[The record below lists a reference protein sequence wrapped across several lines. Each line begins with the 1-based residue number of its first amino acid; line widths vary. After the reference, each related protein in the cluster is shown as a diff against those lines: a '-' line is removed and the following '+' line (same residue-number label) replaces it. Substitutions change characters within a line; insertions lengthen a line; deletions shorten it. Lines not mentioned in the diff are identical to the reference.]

1 MKLKLWQLAIIVAII
16 FIVTYDPKSGTLEKF
31 LNSPEV
37 EQPKDESCSSVDYMA
52 RHPDHC
58 EDARYDSV
66 QFGTPIETPKRI
78 VPRTEMGVIIG

>member
-16 FIVTYDPKSGTLEKF
+16 FIVTYDPKSGTLEK
-31 LNSPEV
+31 LISPVKE
-37 EQPKDESCSSVDYMA
+37 EDCADLEYMA

-58 EDARYDSV
+58 EDAHYDSV

-78 VPRTEMGVIIG
+78 VPKTEMGVIIG